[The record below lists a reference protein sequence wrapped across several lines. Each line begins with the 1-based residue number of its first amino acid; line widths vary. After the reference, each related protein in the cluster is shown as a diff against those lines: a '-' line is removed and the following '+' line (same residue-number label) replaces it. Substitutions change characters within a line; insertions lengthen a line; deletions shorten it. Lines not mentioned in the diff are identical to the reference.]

1 MRSPVSVITACA
13 LRSIALTGVPSVRRT
28 PLPET
33 PFGPAIGASW
43 GIAFPVRHAFGRRR
57 FFVAPLPL
65 VAEQDDLGGSVLL
78 LGRQRRRDASRPAA
92 DNDDLAHRI
101 HPPTPFRARCR
112 ELLTRPRHCA

>member
-43 GIAFPVRHAFGRRR
+43 GIAFPVTTAFTT
-57 FFVAPLPL
+57 AALPF
-65 VAEQDDLGGSVLL
+65 ASGQDRLGGGGRL
-78 LGRQRRRDASRPAA
+78 LGRQGRRAPSRPAA

-101 HPPTPFRARCR
+101 HPPPPFRARCR

>member
-13 LRSIALTGVPSVRRT
+13 PRSIALTGVPSVRRT

-43 GIAFPVRHAFGRRR
+43 GIAFPRGWPSGR
-57 FFVAPLPL
+57 
-65 VAEQDDLGGSVLL
+65 GGLL
-78 LGRQRRRDASRPAA
+78 LGPRPSGAEKAAPGGGALLLARRPRRPPRRSAA

-101 HPPTPFRARCR
+101 HAPTPFCARCL